1 MLNIFKAPQCPHTIY
16 HNRGRQLTDTDRKNP
31 NIILISLIYL
41 IPVLYILFR
50 WLSLLE
56 GRPEYTHTLSIIL
69 FELLALLALLILI
82 LALIGSICY
91 QIQEKPKDPVFL
103 LLFDIAILILFL
115 VIILS
120 TRNYELTPINLA
132 KNSMGI
138 LPSLLLL
145 LSPCIGLVVFGIRE
159 ADIRAR
165 RLSLGFIIT
174 GLVFIVYCI
183 AASIGGS
190 DVAPF
195 SPPPLYSPALM
206 MIFYLTWT
214 VLGVAA
220 MVFLIKSAMTPA
232 RKKHMK
238 RVLLALVI
246 IGILFTAFCMFLSA
260 YETEKEANLQTCI
273 LPMSVFA
280 GEVREDQMT
289 GSFPASSILVP
300 YMILEGDSGKYDIFV
315 AKTLG
320 PDDPVMILK
329 MDPAEYAELI
339 SHTPPDRVMVPFKN
353 IYVNNEN
360 LSQTLERLVPGYT
373 AYTGDEEL
381 AINILFPTEGGEASY
396 GDVVPPWGVIRA
408 FISSQNEIA
417 DVFVRSDSYGDE
429 KITPLDPYPCVVG
442 EYPTTPGNTSI
453 TLVVTDVFGNTA
465 EKMVNFT
472 VVRVVPEPPK
482 P

>member
-1 MLNIFKAPQCPHTIY
+1 M
-16 HNRGRQLTDTDRKNP
+16 TDNDTKNP

-41 IPVLYILFR
+41 LPVFYILFR
-50 WLSLLE
+50 GLSLMGGLP
-56 GRPEYTHTLSIIL
+56 GYTHTLSIIL

-91 QIQEKPKDPVFL
+91 QIQEKPKDMVFL
-103 LLFDIAILILFL
+103 LLFDIAILILPL

-174 GLVFIVYCI
+174 GLVFIVYSI
-183 AASIGGS
+183 LASIGGS

-195 SPPPLYSPALM
+195 SPPPLYSPVLM
-206 MIFYLTWT
+206 MIFYLAWT
-214 VLGVAA
+214 ALGVAA
-220 MVFLIKSAMTPA
+220 MVFLIKSAMNPA

-260 YETEKEANLQTCI
+260 YETEQEANLQTFI

-280 GEVREDQMT
+280 EEVREDQMT
-289 GSFPASSILVP
+289 GSFPASSILVS

-315 AKTLG
+315 AKTLA

-339 SHTPPDRVMVPFKN
+339 SHTPPERILLPMRYSYA
-353 IYVNNEN
+353 IGEN
-360 LSQTLERLVPGYT
+360 LSQTLDRLVPAYT
-373 AYTGDEEL
+373 PYTGDEDL
-381 AINILFPTEGGEASY
+381 SINILFPIEGGEASY
-396 GDVVPPWGVIRA
+396 GDVVPPSGVVRA
-408 FISSQNEIA
+408 VISSKNKIA
-417 DVFVRSDSYGDE
+417 DIFVRSTSYGEE
-429 KITPLDPYPCVVG
+429 KVTPLDPYPCVVG
-442 EYPTTPGNTSI
+442 DYPTTPGNTSI

-465 EKMVNFT
+465 KKMVNFT
-472 VVRVVPEPPK
+472 MIRVVPEPPK

>member
-1 MLNIFKAPQCPHTIY
+1 
-16 HNRGRQLTDTDRKNP
+16 
-31 NIILISLIYL
+31 
-41 IPVLYILFR
+41 
-50 WLSLLE
+50 
-56 GRPEYTHTLSIIL
+56 
-69 FELLALLALLILI
+69 
-82 LALIGSICY
+82 
-91 QIQEKPKDPVFL
+91 
-103 LLFDIAILILFL
+103 
-115 VIILS
+115 
-120 TRNYELTPINLA
+120 
-132 KNSMGI
+132 
-138 LPSLLLL
+138 
-145 LSPCIGLVVFGIRE
+145 
-159 ADIRAR
+159 
-165 RLSLGFIIT
+165 
-174 GLVFIVYCI
+174 
-183 AASIGGS
+183 
-190 DVAPF
+190 
-195 SPPPLYSPALM
+195 M